1 MIITIKTKIPFVCMN
16 RGFVYGSVNPY
27 SLHAYLLQSTT
38 RATMFIIRCAT
49 IVAILITLA
58 GSLTQVSAGIVV
70 ENGFVKSAT
79 FQDGTT
85 VYFYDGSFSQ
95 ADTAITT
102 FGSTLNS
109 EAWWGDPTTASGYA
123 AELKEF
129 IESYNDLTNTINTP
143 FDPPSGTF
151 SNAADGFAYNP
162 QYSFAHFAEAPFV
175 VYKSVKYQGIST
187 DLGPELGT
195 GHWQTYDVG
204 QDELSATN
212 QNDDG
217 WYHNMLF
224 ATATDFSADPNA
236 VPEPSTAIAMGLLGI
251 VGFAGNRRRRR
262 QVSVA

>member
-1 MIITIKTKIPFVCMN
+1 M
-16 RGFVYGSVNPY
+16 
-27 SLHAYLLQSTT
+27 
-38 RATMFIIRCAT
+38 
-49 IVAILITLA
+49 
-58 GSLTQVSAGIVV
+58 

-102 FGSTLNS
+102 FGSTLKS
-109 EAWWGDPTTASGYA
+109 EAWWGDYTTANGYA

-129 IESYNDLTNTINTP
+129 IESYNDLSNTLNTP
-143 FDPPSGTF
+143 FDPPTGTYG

-162 QYSFAHFAEAPFV
+162 QYSFAYSEGVSWVDYASA
-175 VYKSVKYQGIST
+175 KYQGIST
-187 DLGPELGT
+187 GGVPELGT
-195 GHWQTYDVG
+195 GHWQIL
-204 QDELSATN
+204 DEGSNGLTATN
-212 QNDDG
+212 QSHDG

-262 QVSVA
+262 QESVA